1 MANGY
6 EVALRSDIDR
16 PGPGLQMLTIAISKD
31 GRPVTDLEDYLGA
44 LGHAVILHEGDL
56 RYTHVHP
63 MPLPPGRPQTGEVMF
78 HVSFPEPGL
87 YRGFFQFQHHGIV
100 NTAAFVFDVPA
111 SAVTLQPMIHQH
123 AQPTN

>member
-1 MANGY
+1 
-6 EVALRSDIDR
+6 
-16 PGPGLQMLTIAISKD
+16 
-31 GRPVTDLEDYLGA
+31 
-44 LGHAVILHEGDL
+44 
-56 RYTHVHP
+56 
-63 MPLPPGRPQTGEVMF
+63 MF